1 MPAVVGAR
9 FGHYELLSRIG
20 EGGMGVVFRARDLDL
35 QREVAIKFLPER
47 YAADADRLVRFSQE
61 ARAASALNHPN
72 IVTIH
77 EIGQAFGQPYIV
89 MELVDGLTLHD
100 TLARGRLDA
109 KRTIDLGAQMAEG
122 LAKAHAA
129 SIIHRDLKPENVMVT
144 RDGFAKILDFGLAK
158 LRVDRDIGPHHGSES
173 EHGDTRPA
181 PETQFGAIL
190 GTVGYM
196 SPEQAA
202 GRPAVPQS
210 DQFSLG
216 AIMYEMATGQ
226 RAFARATSV
235 QTLSA
240 ILESEPTPLQQAN
253 PDFPPLVRWIIER
266 CLSKRADS
274 RFASTDDLARDLR
287 NAREHFSE
295 MTTGINT
302 STIRKWLPGPRVRRR
317 GLIGATVLLAMFGL
331 LFVPAVNDLVRSAL
345 GLYRLPAEKR
355 VAVMPLTCRG
365 GTADERERCDGIL
378 DYLVIELAELDR
390 FQQQGGIAVVP
401 ASDARAAGQVPAD
414 AIRKRLGA
422 TLAVEVTAERTG
434 GRIDYAVSVI
444 DTELHRVVRGDR
456 GSLMAGEG
464 DLFERVLAIVVEL
477 LEVALTEDAQAA
489 LRSGGTSSAE
499 ASSLFAQG
507 LRAMPYQLAQTKL
520 ERHDQ
525 QASLEQAIELF
536 SRAVELDPA
545 YAHAYAGLGEA
556 YLRLF
561 RVTRNP
567 EHFRLAEA
575 HCQRAISLDRLV
587 GQAWLTLGNVR
598 TESGRAE
605 AALKDLE
612 QAKLMR
618 PRSPEVF
625 RDTAQAYTRL
635 QRFAE
640 AEAEFTRA
648 IELRPDYWL
657 TYYYYGA
664 FLYRRARYE
673 DAERTF
679 RQALATGVP
688 DNARLHSSIG
698 GTLFARGRLEE
709 AQRQFERSFEIQQT
723 ASAASNMGT
732 VLYRRGDFPGAASW
746 YEKAAALSPQD
757 YRMWRHAGAAYFF
770 APGQR
775 DRAPAAYRKALGLAE
790 QELALDPT
798 DGRVII
804 DVADCLSMLGDKARA
819 LALAADALARMPN
832 DPEVQYTAADIYET
846 LGDRDLALRHLELAL
861 RAGYQ
866 RTLLATSPSFANVRT
881 DPRYARMIESLPEA
895 PARTR

>member
-20 EGGMGVVFRARDLDL
+20 AGGMGEVFRARDLDL
-35 QREVAIKFLPER
+35 HRDIAIKFLPQQF
-47 YAADADRLVRFSQE
+47 AADADRLARFAQE

-100 TLARGRLDA
+100 LIARGRLDA
-109 KRTIDLGAQMAEG
+109 KRTVALAAQMAEG

-129 SIIHRDLKPENVMVT
+129 GIIHRDLKPENVMVT
-144 RDGFAKILDFGLAK
+144 GDGFVKILDFGLAK
-158 LRVDRDIGPHHGSES
+158 LRVDRDVPPSPPAAPD
-173 EHGDTRPA
+173 GDDTFTA
-181 PETQFGAIL
+181 PGTVRGVIL

-202 GRPAVPQS
+202 GRPAVIQS

-216 AIMYEMATGQ
+216 AIAYEMATGR

-240 ILESEPTPLQQAN
+240 ILESEPAPLQEVS
-253 PDFPPLVRWIIER
+253 PSFPASARWIVER
-266 CLSKRADS
+266 CLAKRPDH
-274 RFASTDDLARDLR
+274 RYASTDDLARDLHDV
-287 NAREHFSE
+287 REHFSE
-295 MTTGINT
+295 VTTGIRT
-302 STIRKWLPGPRVRRR
+302 SAIRKWAASPRIRRR
-317 GLIGATVLLAMFGL
+317 GLIGATVVLALFGL
-331 LFVPAVNDLVRSAL
+331 LAVPPINEMARSAL
-345 GLYRLPAEKR
+345 GLYRLPLEKR
-355 VAVMPLTCRG
+355 VAVMPITCRG
-365 GTADERERCDGIL
+365 GTEDERQRCDGIL

-390 FQQQGGIAVVP
+390 FQQQGGLAVVP
-401 ASDARAAGQVPAD
+401 AADARATGLAPAD

-434 GRIDYAVSVI
+434 GRVDYAVSVI
-444 DTELHRVVRGDR
+444 DTERHRVVRGER
-456 GSLMAGEG
+456 GSLVAGEG
-464 DLFERVLAIVVEL
+464 DLFERVLAVVVEL
-477 LEVALTEDAQAA
+477 LEVALTGDAQSA
-489 LRSGGTSSAE
+489 LRTGRTSSAE

-507 LRAMPYQLAQTKL
+507 LRGMPYQIAQTKL

-536 SRAVELDPA
+536 SRAIELDPA

-561 RVTRNP
+561 RITRNP
-567 EHFRLAEA
+567 EHFRLAES
-575 HCQRAISLDRLV
+575 HCRRAISLDRLV

-605 AALKDLE
+605 EALKDFA

-640 AEAEFTRA
+640 AEAEYQRA
-648 IELRPDYWL
+648 IGLRPDYWL

-679 RQALATGVP
+679 RQAMATGVP

-698 GTLFARGRLEE
+698 GTLFGRGRLEA
-709 AQRQFERSFEIQQT
+709 AQQQFERSFEIQQT
-723 ASAASNMGT
+723 GSAASNMGT
-732 VLYRRGDFPGAASW
+732 VLYRRGDFPAAASW

-757 YRMWRHAGAAYFF
+757 YRMWRHAGAAYVH

-775 DRAPAAYRKALGLAE
+775 DRAPAAYRKALALAE

-804 DVADCLSMLGDKARA
+804 DVADCLSMLGDKTRA
-819 LALAADALARMPN
+819 LTLTADALARVPK

-846 LGDRDLALRHLELAL
+846 LGDRDRALRHLELAL

-866 RTLLATSPSFANVRT
+866 RTLLETSPSFAYLRA
-881 DPRYARMIESLPEA
+881 DPRYSTLIASLTEKPDQ
-895 PARTR
+895 TR